1 MKREIAG
8 KLMLC
13 IAAAVIIAAVDLAA
27 VNYIVRM
34 KIRPVNVPVA
44 CKDLHS
50 GHVIDKEEIELISVP
65 EVYVLEHAFTQ
76 LTDVIGKK
84 VASQAMI
91 PAGSLFYESQLEK

>member
-13 IAAAVIIAAVDLAA
+13 LATAVIIAAMDLAA
-27 VNYIVRM
+27 VNHLVKM
-34 KIRPVNVPVA
+34 KIRPVMVPVA

-50 GHVIDKEEIELISVP
+50 GHVIQEDEIELISVP

>member
-13 IAAAVIIAAVDLAA
+13 IAAAVIIAAVDLAT

-34 KIRPVNVPVA
+34 KIRLVNVPVA

>member
-34 KIRPVNVPVA
+34 KIRLVNVPVA

-84 VASQAMI
+84 VASQAKI

>member
-13 IAAAVIIAAVDLAA
+13 LATAVIIAAVDLAA
-27 VNYIVRM
+27 VNHLVQM
-34 KIRPVNVPVA
+34 KIRPVMVPVA

-50 GHVIDKEEIELISVP
+50 GHVIQGDEIELITVP

-76 LTDVIGKK
+76 RNDVIGKK
-84 VASQAMI
+84 VGTQAMI

>member
-13 IAAAVIIAAVDLAA
+13 IAAAVIIAAVDLGA
-27 VNYIVRM
+27 VNYNVRM
-34 KIRPVNVPVA
+34 KIRLVNVQVV

>member
-34 KIRPVNVPVA
+34 KIRLVNVPVA
-44 CKDLHS
+44 CQDLHS

-65 EVYVLEHAFTQ
+65 EVYVLEHAVTE